1 MPAKETTTVSVV
13 KDVTYPEVSR
23 VYGWSVLETN
33 SAAVALVLRDGG
45 ATGDIQAWINVV
57 ADATANMTY
66 ARAKL
71 FPNGLHIVATTGA
84 FTMKV
89 DV

>member
-1 MPAKETTTVSVV
+1 MPALETTTVTVV
-13 KDVTYPEVSR
+13 KDVTYAGITS

-45 ATGDIQAWINVV
+45 ASGDIQAWINVP

-66 ARAKL
+66 ARAKA
-71 FPNGLHIVATTGA
+71 FPNGLHIVATSGA